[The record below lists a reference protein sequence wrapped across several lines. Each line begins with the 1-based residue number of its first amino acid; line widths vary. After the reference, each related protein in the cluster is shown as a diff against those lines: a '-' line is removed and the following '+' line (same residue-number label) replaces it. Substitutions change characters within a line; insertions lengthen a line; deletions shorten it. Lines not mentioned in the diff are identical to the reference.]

1 MTRNRLTGHRAD
13 DDGTGHC
20 AVCRVTLVD
29 FGRGPQ
35 HQQGWAGR
43 QERMR
48 LGLPVRDGVPK
59 PGTRA
64 AVVAE
69 QRDRIA
75 LLERENADL
84 RKRVE
89 QLRQAA
95 RGQVLIER
103 MERAAARLERL
114 FEIGLALDPEEAAD
128 PIRRIA

>member
-1 MTRNRLTGHRAD
+1 MRNSLTGHRATPGP
-13 DDGTGHC
+13 DGRCVTC
-20 AVCRVTLVD
+20 SMTLVD
-29 FGRGPQ
+29 LGRGPQ

-48 LGLPVRDGVPK
+48 LGLPVREGVPK

-75 LLERENADL
+75 LLERENESL
-84 RKRVE
+84 RRRVE
-89 QLRQAA
+89 QLAKAA
-95 RGQVLIER
+95 RGEALIAR
-103 MERAAARLERL
+103 MERVAVRLERL
-114 FEIGLALDPEEAAD
+114 FEMGLALDAEEAAD